1 MCFVHDHNFQF
12 SILNFQLLQLVL
24 NNREEDFNVTQQGT
38 IKKLLP
44 NGLAEVEVTRRS
56 ACGHD
61 CAKCGGC
68 GGLETQTLYV
78 TARNHAHASV
88 GDRVLLEGETK
99 QVLGFAVLVYLLPLV
114 LFFVGYGVGAGMK
127 LGGGLSALI
136 GGVLFIGGILAA
148 MWYSHKLKLR
158 NEAPFAITE
167 RLLMRNRVGETVVS
181 RQAVLIF
188 YEFSPIFCVRP
199 CQIRKSSVK

>member
-1 MCFVHDHNFQF
+1 M
-12 SILNFQLLQLVL
+12 
-24 NNREEDFNVTQQGT
+24 TQQGT

-78 TARNHAHASV
+78 TARNHAHASRRRPRAARRRDQA
-88 GDRVLLEGETK
+88 GARLCP
-99 QVLGFAVLVYLLPLV
+99 VLVYLLPLV

-136 GGVLFIGGILAA
+136 GGVLFVVGILAA

-167 RLLMRNRVGETVVS
+167 RL
-181 RQAVLIF
+181 
-188 YEFSPIFCVRP
+188 
-199 CQIRKSSVK
+199 

>member
-1 MCFVHDHNFQF
+1 M
-12 SILNFQLLQLVL
+12 
-24 NNREEDFNVTQQGT
+24 TQQGT

-88 GDRVLLEGETK
+88 GDRVPLEARQAGA
-99 QVLGFAVLVYLLPLV
+99 GFAAFRICCRSCCFCRLRRR
-114 LFFVGYGVGAGMK
+114 AGMK

-136 GGVLFIGGILAA
+136 GGVLFVGGILAA
-148 MWYSHKLKLR
+148 MW
-158 NEAPFAITE
+158 
-167 RLLMRNRVGETVVS
+167 
-181 RQAVLIF
+181 
-188 YEFSPIFCVRP
+188 
-199 CQIRKSSVK
+199 

>member
-1 MCFVHDHNFQF
+1 M
-12 SILNFQLLQLVL
+12 
-24 NNREEDFNVTQQGT
+24 TQQGT

-44 NGLAEVEVTRRS
+44 GGRAEVEVTRRS

-88 GDRVLLEGETK
+88 GDRVLLEGETR

-114 LFFVGYGVGAGMK
+114 LFFVGYAIGSVT
-127 LGGGLSALI
+127 GGGAAGALG
-136 GGVLFIGGILAA
+136 GGVLFVVGILAA

-167 RLLMRNRVGETVVS
+167 RL
-181 RQAVLIF
+181 
-188 YEFSPIFCVRP
+188 
-199 CQIRKSSVK
+199 

>member
-12 SILNFQLLQLVL
+12 SILDFPLLQLVL
-24 NNREEDFNVTQQGT
+24 NNREEDFTVTQQGT

-68 GGLETQTLYV
+68 GGLETKTLYV
-78 TARNHAHASV
+78 TARNH
-88 GDRVLLEGETK
+88 
-99 QVLGFAVLVYLLPLV
+99 VLVYLLPLV

-167 RLLMRNRVGETVVS
+167 RL
-181 RQAVLIF
+181 
-188 YEFSPIFCVRP
+188 
-199 CQIRKSSVK
+199 

>member
-1 MCFVHDHNFQF
+1 M
-12 SILNFQLLQLVL
+12 
-24 NNREEDFNVTQQGT
+24 TQQGT

-88 GDRVLLEGETK
+88 GDRVLLEGETR

-136 GGVLFIGGILAA
+136 GGVLFVNEPITLRVALSSAAILGGIF
-148 MWYSHKLKLR
+148 
-158 NEAPFAITE
+158 FATAF
-167 RLLMRNRVGETVVS
+167 RRG
-181 RQAVLIF
+181 
-188 YEFSPIFCVRP
+188 
-199 CQIRKSSVK
+199 

>member
-1 MCFVHDHNFQF
+1 MLPRYGYMGAWANTVRPYGYTGADCLYGGGEGTPPYGEGKNIRFG
-12 SILNFQLLQLVL
+12 
-24 NNREEDFNVTQQGT
+24 EDKMTQQGT

-88 GDRVLLEGETK
+88 GDRVLLEGETR

-136 GGVLFIGGILAA
+136 GGVLFVIGILTA

-167 RLLMRNRVGETVVS
+167 RL
-181 RQAVLIF
+181 
-188 YEFSPIFCVRP
+188 
-199 CQIRKSSVK
+199 

>member
-1 MCFVHDHNFQF
+1 M
-12 SILNFQLLQLVL
+12 
-24 NNREEDFNVTQQGT
+24 TQQGT

-88 GDRVLLEGETK
+88 GDRVLLEGETR

-127 LGGGLSALI
+127 LGGGLS
-136 GGVLFIGGILAA
+136 VVGILAA

-167 RLLMRNRVGETVVS
+167 RL
-181 RQAVLIF
+181 
-188 YEFSPIFCVRP
+188 
-199 CQIRKSSVK
+199 

>member
-1 MCFVHDHNFQF
+1 M
-12 SILNFQLLQLVL
+12 
-24 NNREEDFNVTQQGT
+24 TQQGT

-114 LFFVGYGVGAGMK
+114 LFFVGYGIGAGMK
-127 LGGGLSALI
+127 LG
-136 GGVLFIGGILAA
+136 VCHYRAA
-148 MWYSHKLKLR
+148 V
-158 NEAPFAITE
+158 
-167 RLLMRNRVGETVVS
+167 RNRVWNRV
-181 RQAVLIF
+181 
-188 YEFSPIFCVRP
+188 
-199 CQIRKSSVK
+199 KSEEWRHPPQWASSEQPPKGGS